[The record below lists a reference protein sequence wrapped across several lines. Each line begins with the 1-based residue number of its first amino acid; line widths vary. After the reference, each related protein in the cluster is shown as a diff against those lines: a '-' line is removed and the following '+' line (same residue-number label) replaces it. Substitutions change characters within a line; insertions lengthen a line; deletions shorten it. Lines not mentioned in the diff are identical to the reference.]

1 MPFPPPF
8 LAVLIG
14 ERAMVVHP
22 PRRIKMALGVISTE
36 VAFWLASF
44 KFGYSSAGQSSLAE
58 RGFEAARVGDPD

>member
-36 VAFWLASF
+36 VAF
-44 KFGYSSAGQSSLAE
+44 
-58 RGFEAARVGDPD
+58 